1 MTRLLRIA
9 VFAPLLFCL
18 PVTASAGS
26 WIFERSYYTHDPVNK
41 VRIGPQASGGPYYT
55 PVRGEFVR
63 TGVRYLRSQIR
74 VGGMVF
80 DQYNEWDAWVQTGAQ
95 F

>member
-1 MTRLLRIA
+1 MTRLLRLTALTAAIL
-9 VFAPLLFCL
+9 FA
-18 PVTASAGS
+18 AGSANAAS
-26 WIFERSYYTHDPVNK
+26 WIFQRGYYTHDPVKN

-55 PVRGEFVR
+55 PVRGAFTR
-63 TGVRYLRSQIR
+63 TGVRYLRSTIR

-80 DQYNEWDAWVQTGAQ
+80 DQYNEWDSWIQTGAQ

>member
-1 MTRLLRIA
+1 MMRLLRLSALTIA
-9 VFAPLLFCL
+9 TFL
-18 PVTASAGS
+18 PASTHAAS
-26 WIFERSYYTHDPVNK
+26 WIFQRGYYSHDPVSK
-41 VRIGPQASGGPYYT
+41 VRIGPQATGGPYYS
-55 PVRGEFVR
+55 PVRGQFTR

-80 DQYNEWDAWVQTGAQ
+80 DQYNEWDSWIQTGAQ